1 MKRKHLATLVLG
13 GMITTLHGEDF
24 IDAGKEMQSFTKLY
38 DFGTPIPSRRTDGD
52 DPETAQI
59 PIEENASQAKN
70 TASPLPLEQEK
81 QVLKNDLNITCGA
94 KCGIPFFPDSN
105 TSEKN

>member
-38 DFGTPIPSRRTDGD
+38 DFGTPMPSKHSSSNDS
-52 DPETAQI
+52 EASQMA
-59 PIEENASQAKN
+59 IEENGSQAKN
-70 TASPLPLEQEK
+70 TTSPLPPEQEK

-94 KCGIPFFPDSN
+94 KCGIPFFPDGN
-105 TSEKN
+105 TSEKK